1 MTHAPA
7 PAPRL
12 DGVHVLVVDDDLSTR
27 ELLTEALGTTGARVT
42 VADSAP
48 QALEQLSTA
57 GVDVIV
63 SDIAM
68 PGEDGFWLMER
79 IRALPGELGR
89 TPAIALTALARR
101 EDRAR
106 AIAAGYQMHF
116 AKPVE
121 LGELQAGVA
130 TLVAHPTADA
140 SSEI

>member
-1 MTHAPA
+1 MNASPER
-7 PAPRL
+7 PIR
-12 DGVHVLVVDDDLSTR
+12 VLIVDDDANTR
-27 ELLTEALGTTGARVT
+27 DLLTEALGTTGARVT
-42 VADSAP
+42 AADSAP
-48 QALEQLSTA
+48 RALEQLSAA
-57 GVDVIV
+57 GADVIV

-79 IRALPGELGR
+79 IRALPGDLGR

-130 TLVAHPTADA
+130 TLAAHPHANA
-140 SSEI
+140 APEH